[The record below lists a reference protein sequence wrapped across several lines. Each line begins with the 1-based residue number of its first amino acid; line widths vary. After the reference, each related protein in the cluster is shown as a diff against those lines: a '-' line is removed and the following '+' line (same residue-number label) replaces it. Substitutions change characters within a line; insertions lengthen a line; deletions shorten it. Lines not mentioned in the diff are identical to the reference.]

1 MKKNII
7 MALLLFSGIA
17 GAQEK
22 TGLPFSISGKIDD
35 VKQPAKVVLQ
45 YSYQGKRVS
54 DTVELVNGTFS
65 IEGNIDKPDRGN
77 LLVVKSS
84 DNPRMM
90 LSMNYANEIVG
101 RDGIVLY
108 LDKGAINI
116 NGATLK
122 TAVVTG
128 SKSHTEYQALQ
139 KSLRPVYDKL
149 ESIAKQVNAV
159 PVAERK
165 SEQYEALVAQ
175 RSKAFD
181 EMGPIND
188 AFIKSNLNSYV
199 SWNMVVGKSIIIDPA
214 KQKKLLYAFDDKFLK
229 SEDGVKAIER
239 LQLAF
244 KTAIGQPA
252 PAFTQNDTNGNP
264 VALSSLKGKYV
275 LIDFWAS
282 WCGPCR
288 AENPYV
294 VTAYNKFK
302 ARNFEI
308 LGVSLDSKKEAWLK
322 AIADDGLPW
331 IHVSDLKY
339 WQNEV
344 GVLYNVRAV
353 PQNFLIDPKG
363 VIVAKNLRG
372 KELEAKLAEILN

>member
-1 MKKNII
+1 MKKYII
-7 MALLLFSGIA
+7 IALLLFSGIA
-17 GAQEK
+17 GAQ
-22 TGLPFSISGKIDD
+22 TQPFSFTLTGKIDD
-35 VKQPAKVVLQ
+35 IKEEAKIVLQ
-45 YSYQGKRVS
+45 RAYQGKRLN
-54 DTVELVNGTFS
+54 DTVPLVNGAFS
-65 IEGNIDKPDRGN
+65 FKGKLDNPDRA
-77 LLVVKSS
+77 LLYVVKAS

-90 LSMNYANEIVG
+90 IAMGYGGDIVG
-101 RDGIVLY
+101 KDGITLY
-108 LDKGAINI
+108 LDKGQITVT
-116 NGATLK
+116 GPTLK
-122 TAVVTG
+122 TATVKG
-128 SKSHTEYQALQ
+128 SAAHTEFLGLQ
-139 KSLRPVYDKL
+139 SELRPVYDKL
-149 ESIAKQVNAV
+149 EGIAKQIAAI
-159 PVAERK
+159 PAAERK
-165 SEQYEALVAQ
+165 GEEYERLVSL
-175 RSKAFD
+175 RTKAFD
-181 EMGPIND
+181 ELVPIQD
-188 AFIKSNLNSYV
+188 AFIKSHLNSYV
-199 SWNMVVGKSIIIDPA
+199 SWNMVVGKTIITDPV
-214 KQKKLLYAFDDKFLK
+214 KQKKLLYAFNDRFLK
-229 SEDGVKAIER
+229 SEAGIKAIER
-239 LQLAF
+239 LQLAS

-294 VTAYNKFK
+294 KIAYDKFK
-302 ARNFEI
+302 DKNFEI
-308 LGVSLDSKKEAWLK
+308 LGVSLDSKKDAWLK

-339 WQNEV
+339 WSNEV